1 MSKMEKETAKGV
13 EFRLQTVIE
22 GLQAVVTT
30 ILGYLQLL
38 KFTDVLDITIV
49 AFLIYK
55 GITLLRQSSAAQV
68 AKALLLIMAILWL
81 AYQFNLS
88 SVSFIL
94 SRAMELGLLALLIVF
109 QPEIRRFLEQIGSND
124 IRDFWTKDAPKGAL
138 ESAIVETAK
147 AYEEL
152 SRERVGALMVFER
165 KTSLKTTVESGT
177 LLNAAVS
184 SELLKNIFYPKAPLH
199 DGAVVIRSGR
209 VAGAG
214 CVLPLSGNMNLSSD
228 LGTRH
233 RAGIGMSEKSDAVIA
248 IVSEESGAISVAVD
262 GRLRRH
268 LTVENLEITLR
279 NELLPKETEEKKGA
293 SAWLGRFF
301 KVGAKRD
308 E

>member
-1 MSKMEKETAKGV
+1 M
-13 EFRLQTVIE
+13 QTVIE
-22 GLQAVVTT
+22 ALQAVATT

-38 KFTDVLDITIV
+38 KFTDILDIAIV

-124 IRDFWTKDAPKGAL
+124 IRDFWSKDTPKDAL
-138 ESAIVETAK
+138 EAAIVETAK
-147 AYEEL
+147 AYQDL
-152 SRERVGALMVFER
+152 SKDRVGALMVFER

-199 DGAVVIRSGR
+199 DGAIVIRSGR

-214 CVLPLSGNMNLSSD
+214 CMLPLSTNMNLSTD

-268 LTVENLEITLR
+268 LSVETLETTLR
-279 NELLPKETEEKKGA
+279 NELLPKEVEEKKGA
-293 SAWLGRFF
+293 MAWLQRFF